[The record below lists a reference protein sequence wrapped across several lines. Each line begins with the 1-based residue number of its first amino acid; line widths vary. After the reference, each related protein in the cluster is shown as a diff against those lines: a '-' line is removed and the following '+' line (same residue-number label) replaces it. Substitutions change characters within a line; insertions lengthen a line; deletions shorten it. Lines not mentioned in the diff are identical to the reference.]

1 MLYIKFLIKSYYQS
15 NREKLQNDPERIT
28 EIFQKI
34 KTFKKEIMLIL
45 EKKVCEAEIEEEQ
58 KNIWKINTM
67 REKICVMI

>member
-15 NREKLQNDPERIT
+15 NREKLQNDPECIT